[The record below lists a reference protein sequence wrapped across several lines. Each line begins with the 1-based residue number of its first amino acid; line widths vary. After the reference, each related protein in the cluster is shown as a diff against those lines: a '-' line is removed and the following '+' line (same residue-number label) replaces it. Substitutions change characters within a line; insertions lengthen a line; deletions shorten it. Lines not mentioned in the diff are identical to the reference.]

1 MPMRRNQRKRK
12 VEKTFSLGT
21 ELVNSQK
28 NKLHRKIERWE
39 VNVMYKMAEQKRE
52 REREISSQ
60 VLLNYEQKRH
70 YQPSTAED
78 RFGSGITWSEAAD
91 QHYHKTTSPDYDD
104 CHRTTSPDY
113 DDYPCN
119 FFPFASHHA
128 NKGCL
133 SSILE

>member
-12 VEKTFSLGT
+12 VEKSFSLGT

-104 CHRTTSPDY
+104 C
-113 DDYPCN
+113 PCN